1 MLRSAGHET
10 GEEASVQKT
19 RRQILDILKQRG
31 SATLEELARKIGLSP
46 VTIRAHLSVLERDG
60 LIASDEV
67 RGKVGRPHFVY
78 TLSDKAQ
85 QHFPATYHMAAHR
98 FLQGFKEVASP
109 EQMALLVE
117 RVAERW
123 AAEKEGRLAG
133 KRLEERV
140 AEVARIRTE
149 EGAMTEWERFNGGYI
164 IRQHHCTLS
173 QIAQLHPEVCETELE
188 YIRRL
193 LGPGVSVEYETS
205 ISGGA
210 QKCVYRIRP

>member
-1 MLRSAGHET
+1 M
-10 GEEASVQKT
+10 QKT

-31 SATLEELARKIGLSP
+31 GVTLDELAREIGLSP

-67 RGKVGRPHFVY
+67 RGRVGRPHFVY
-78 TLSDKAQ
+78 SLADKAQ
-85 QHFPATYHMAAHR
+85 QHFPATYHVAAHR
-98 FLQGFKEVASP
+98 FLQGFKDVASP
-109 EQMALLVE
+109 QQMALLVE

-133 KRLEERV
+133 KGLEERV
-140 AEVARIRTE
+140 AEVARIRSE
-149 EGAMTEWERFNGGYI
+149 EGAMSEWERFNGGYV

-173 QIAQLHPEVCETELE
+173 QIAQLHPEVCETELM

-193 LGPGVSVEYETS
+193 LGSDVSVDRETF

-210 QKCVYRIRP
+210 QKCIYRIRP